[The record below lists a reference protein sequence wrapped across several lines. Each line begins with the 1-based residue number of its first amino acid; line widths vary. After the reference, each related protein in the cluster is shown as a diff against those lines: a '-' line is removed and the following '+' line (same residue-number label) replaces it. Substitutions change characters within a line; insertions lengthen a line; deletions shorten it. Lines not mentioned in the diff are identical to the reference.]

1 MNNITSS
8 FRIAP
13 CATPVGNT
21 TYPRGIIQRRV
32 VRSFIKVED
41 TYTPCVSY
49 MYIPPLVGL
58 ASAFLNESDLFLSIS
73 ALVRNIA

>member
-1 MNNITSS
+1 M
-8 FRIAP
+8 
-13 CATPVGNT
+13 
-21 TYPRGIIQRRV
+21 